1 MKIFGKS
8 FILKRTNILWKNRK
22 VISMTIL
29 ELKNIK
35 KSYFLGKEE
44 FPVLKGLN
52 LSFDKGDFISIL
64 GESGGGK
71 STLMNIIGGLD
82 RKYEG
87 EVIVNGTKQADK
99 KEKSMDEYRR
109 DTVGFIF
116 QSFNLVSYLSV
127 LDNVLISL
135 KMTNLSHRAQVK
147 KAEDLL
153 KQVGL
158 LEHKKKNPNQLSG
171 GQKQRV
177 AIARAL
183 ANDPDIIIA
192 DEPTGAL
199 DSQNTRDVLEI
210 LSDIAKSGKTVIV
223 VTHSQEVADYGTR
236 IVHLADGQVTSD
248 ERIKPAYETV
258 GKAREFKTKTL
269 SFGAKSRIAW
279 QHFLNNW
286 KQNLMI
292 MIGVAIGLFSVMF
305 FLGLGNGAKG
315 YMNKMVTD
323 LANPNVPMVMKRV
336 TSDENKKNAEAFQET
351 TRLMP
356 QNSTKTAISDTLIN
370 KVEKLNHVK
379 QVEKAFDIAPSD
391 FTVSLGV
398 TKEPFSE
405 IQTWTNV
412 NTDSSLLAGEKPSEG
427 EVAVPDTFA
436 KKWDKTNWKK
446 IIGETLHLEYKMLN
460 KDGAPVAISQDVK
473 VSGITKGSPAQNPLT
488 MNFKTLQKSFVANH
502 IVSEPNFI
510 VPTIDDS
517 HNVKS
522 VVNKIQNLKTDG
534 KKDFVTFSLG
544 AVLKPINNITSIVTI
559 VLALI
564 AGISLLVSLMM
575 IIATTY
581 MSVTER
587 TKEIGILRALGARKG
602 DIRLLFVIET
612 VMLGVAS
619 AILAIIVAFL
629 GQGGVNSG
637 VSDLLDKFHIIQ
649 ISTGAVIGSVII
661 AIIIALFASLMPAGK
676 AARLN
681 PIEALSND

>member
-1 MKIFGKS
+1 
-8 FILKRTNILWKNRK
+8 
-22 VISMTIL
+22 
-29 ELKNIK
+29 
-35 KSYFLGKEE
+35 
-44 FPVLKGLN
+44 
-52 LSFDKGDFISIL
+52 
-64 GESGGGK
+64 
-71 STLMNIIGGLD
+71 
-82 RKYEG
+82 
-87 EVIVNGTKQADK
+87 
-99 KEKSMDEYRR
+99 
-109 DTVGFIF
+109 
-116 QSFNLVSYLSV
+116 
-127 LDNVLISL
+127 
-135 KMTNLSHRAQVK
+135 
-147 KAEDLL
+147 
-153 KQVGL
+153 
-158 LEHKKKNPNQLSG
+158 
-171 GQKQRV
+171 
-177 AIARAL
+177 
-183 ANDPDIIIA
+183 
-192 DEPTGAL
+192 
-199 DSQNTRDVLEI
+199 
-210 LSDIAKSGKTVIV
+210 
-223 VTHSQEVADYGTR
+223 
-236 IVHLADGQVTSD
+236 
-248 ERIKPAYETV
+248 
-258 GKAREFKTKTL
+258 
-269 SFGAKSRIAW
+269 
-279 QHFLNNW
+279 
-286 KQNLMI
+286 
-292 MIGVAIGLFSVMF
+292 
-305 FLGLGNGAKG
+305 
-315 YMNKMVTD
+315 
-323 LANPNVPMVMKRV
+323 
-336 TSDENKKNAEAFQET
+336 
-351 TRLMP
+351 
-356 QNSTKTAISDTLIN
+356 
-370 KVEKLNHVK
+370 
-379 QVEKAFDIAPSD
+379 
-391 FTVSLGV
+391 
-398 TKEPFSE
+398 
-405 IQTWTNV
+405 
-412 NTDSSLLAGEKPSEG
+412 
-427 EVAVPDTFA
+427 
-436 KKWDKTNWKK
+436 
-446 IIGETLHLEYKMLN
+446 MLN

>member
-87 EVIVNGTKQADK
+87 EVIVNGIKQADK

>member
-1 MKIFGKS
+1 
-8 FILKRTNILWKNRK
+8 
-22 VISMTIL
+22 MTIL

-35 KSYFLGKEE
+35 KSYYLGKEE

-52 LSFDKGDFISIL
+52 LSFDKGDFVSIL

-109 DTVGFIF
+109 DTIGFIF

-135 KMTNLSHRAQVK
+135 KMTNLSHKEQIK

-199 DSQNTRDVLEI
+199 DSQNTSDVLGI

-236 IVHLADGQVTSD
+236 IVHMADGQVTSD
-248 ERIKPAYETV
+248 ERIKPPYETV
-258 GKAREFKTKTL
+258 EKAREFKTKTL
-269 SFGAKSRIAW
+269 SFGAKARIAW

-305 FLGLGNGAKG
+305 FFGLGNGAKG

-336 TSDENKKNAEAFQET
+336 STDEHKKNEEAFQET

-356 QNSTKTAISDTLIN
+356 QNTEKTAISDTLIS
-370 KVEKLNHVK
+370 KVEKLDHVK
-379 QVEKAFDIAPSD
+379 KIEKAFAVAPANL
-391 FTVSLGV
+391 TASLGT
-398 TKEPFSE
+398 TKEPFAE
-405 IQTWTNV
+405 ILTWTSV
-412 NTDSSLLAGEKPSEG
+412 NTDSSLLVGKKPSEG
-427 EVAVPDTFA
+427 EVVVPDTFA

-446 IIGETLHLEYKMLN
+446 IIGQTLHLDYQLLN
-460 KDGAPVAISQDVK
+460 KDGAPVSITQDMK
-473 VSGITKGSPAQNPLT
+473 VSGITKGTPGQSPLT
-488 MNFKTLQKSFVANH
+488 MNFKTLQKVFVANNV
-502 IVSEPNFI
+502 ISEPNFI

-522 VVNKIQNLKTDG
+522 VVGKIQNLKTDG

-544 AVLKPINNITSIVTI
+544 AVLKPINDITSIVTI

-581 MSVTER
+581 MSVAER

-612 VMLGVAS
+612 VILGLAS
-619 AILAIIVAFL
+619 AILGIIVAFM
-629 GQGGVNSG
+629 GEVGVNSG
-637 VSDLLDKFHIIQ
+637 LSDLLDKYHIIQ

-661 AIIIALFASLMPAGK
+661 AIVIALFASLMPAGK

>member
-1 MKIFGKS
+1 MS
-8 FILKRTNILWKNRK
+8 
-22 VISMTIL
+22 IL

-44 FPVLKGLN
+44 FPVLKGLA
-52 LSFDKGDFISIL
+52 LSFDKGDFVSIL

-82 RKYEG
+82 RKYDG
-87 EVIVNGTKQADK
+87 EVIVNGIKQADK

-135 KMTNLSHRAQVK
+135 KMTNLSHKAQVK
-147 KAEDLL
+147 KAEELL

-158 LEHKKKNPNQLSG
+158 FEHKKKNPNQLSG

-199 DSQNTRDVLEI
+199 DSQNTQDVLGI

-248 ERIKPAYETV
+248 ERIKPSYATTE
-258 GKAREFKTKTL
+258 KPREFKTKTL
-269 SFGAKSRIAW
+269 SFGAKARIAS

-323 LANPNVPMVMKRV
+323 LANPNVPIVMKRI
-336 TSDENKKNAEAFQET
+336 TDDNKKTNEAAMSESQQTLAANTE
-351 TRLMP
+351 
-356 QNSTKTAISDTLIN
+356 KTAISDSLTKKVSELDHVK
-370 KVEKLNHVK
+370 KVEKG
-379 QVEKAFDIAPSD
+379 
-391 FTVSLGV
+391 FTIVPTEAVANVG
-398 TKEPFSE
+398 TAKTPFTQL
-405 IQTWTNV
+405 QTWTDV
-412 NTDSSLLAGEKPSEG
+412 NTDNSLLVGKKPG
-427 EVAVPDTFA
+427 NNEVVIPDTIA
-436 KKWDKTNWKK
+436 KKWDKSNWKK
-446 IIGETLHLEYKMLN
+446 IVGQSMDLTYKMMSS
-460 KDGAPVAISQDVK
+460 DGKLVTLTQTVK
-473 VSGITKGSPAQNPLT
+473 VSGVVKGNPGTVSLN
-488 MNFKTLQKSFVANH
+488 MNFKTSQDLFKANGL
-502 IVSEPNFI
+502 VSQPNFI
-510 VPTIDDS
+510 VPTVDDS
-517 HNVKS
+517 HNVDA
-522 VVNKIQNLKTDG
+522 VVKKIQALKTDG

-544 AVLKPINNITSIVTI
+544 AVLEPINTITSIVTI
-559 VLALI
+559 VLAMI

-581 MSVTER
+581 MSVAER
-587 TKEIGILRALGARKG
+587 TKEIGILRALGARKK
-602 DIRLLFVIET
+602 DIRWLFVIET
-612 VMLGVAS
+612 IILGLAS
-619 AILAIIVAFL
+619 AVLGIIVAL
-629 GQGGVNSG
+629 IGQTVVNSA
-637 VSDLLDKFHIIQ
+637 VSNLIDKYNIIQ
-649 ISTGAVIGSVII
+649 VSAGAIIGSVII
-661 AIIIALFASLMPAGK
+661 AIVIALFASLMPAGK
-676 AARLN
+676 AANLN

>member
-1 MKIFGKS
+1 
-8 FILKRTNILWKNRK
+8 
-22 VISMTIL
+22 MTIL
-29 ELKNIK
+29 TLNNIR

-44 FPVLKGLN
+44 FPVLKGID
-52 LSFDKGDFISIL
+52 LSFDKGDFVSIL

-82 RKYEG
+82 RKYDG
-87 EVIVNGTKQADK
+87 EVIVNGVKQADK

-135 KMTNLSHRAQVK
+135 KMTNLSHKAQIQ
-147 KAEDLL
+147 KAEALL

-158 LEHKKKNPNQLSG
+158 FEHKKKNPNQLSG

-199 DSQNTRDVLEI
+199 DSQNTQDVLTI

-223 VTHSQEVADYGTR
+223 VTHSQEVADHGTR

-248 ERIKPAYETV
+248 ERIKPAYPAVE
-258 GKAREFKTKTL
+258 KARDFKTKTL
-269 SFGAKSRIAW
+269 SFSAKTRMAS
-279 QHFLNNW
+279 QHFLHNW

-323 LANPNVPMVMKRV
+323 LANPNVPLVMKRV
-336 TSDENKKNAEAFQET
+336 TEDNNKKNDEAMGESQQS
-351 TRLMP
+351 MIV
-356 QNSTKTAISDTLIN
+356 NSEKTAITDTLVDKVAKLDHVK
-370 KVEKLNHVK
+370 KVEKGFNVMPANLEVT
-379 QVEKAFDIAPSD
+379 IG
-391 FTVSLGV
+391 T
-398 TKEPFSE
+398 TKEPFRQ
-405 IQTWTNV
+405 IQTWTDM
-412 NTDSSLLAGEKPSEG
+412 NTDSSLLTGEKPG
-427 EVAVPDTFA
+427 QNEVVVTDTFA
-436 KKWDKTNWKK
+436 KKWDKSNWKK
-446 IIGETLHLEYKMLN
+446 LVGKTIHISYKMADAAG
-460 KDGAPVAISQDVK
+460 KEVDIAQDLK
-473 VSGITKGSPAQNPLT
+473 VSGVIKGNAATNALT
-488 MNFKTLQKSFVANH
+488 MNFKTVSQTFKDKGL
-502 IVSEPNFI
+502 VSEPNYI

-517 HNVKS
+517 HNVDS
-522 VVNKIQNLKTDG
+522 VVKKIQSLKTNG
-534 KKDFVTFSLG
+534 KKDFVTFSVG
-544 AVLKPINNITSIVTI
+544 TVLEPINTITSIVTI
-559 VLALI
+559 VLAMI
-564 AGISLLVSLMM
+564 AGISLLVSLLM

-581 MSVTER
+581 MSVAER
-587 TKEIGILRALGARKG
+587 TKEIGILRALGARKR
-602 DIRLLFVIET
+602 DIRSLFVVET
-612 VMLGVAS
+612 IILGLAS
-619 AILAIIVAFL
+619 AVLGIIVAFI
-629 GQGGVNSG
+629 GQVIVNSA
-637 VSDLLDKFHIIQ
+637 VSNLLDKYSIIQ
-649 ISTGAVIGSVII
+649 VSAGAVIGSIII

-676 AARLN
+676 AASLN

>member
-1 MKIFGKS
+1 
-8 FILKRTNILWKNRK
+8 
-22 VISMTIL
+22 MTIL
-29 ELKNIK
+29 ALKNIK
-35 KSYFLGKEE
+35 KSYYLGKEE

-82 RKYEG
+82 RKYDG

-116 QSFNLVSYLSV
+116 QSFNLVTYLSV

-135 KMTNLSHRAQVK
+135 KMTNLSHKAQIK

-199 DSQNTRDVLEI
+199 DSQNTSDVLGI

-223 VTHSQEVADYGTR
+223 VTHSQEVADHGTR

-248 ERIKPAYETV
+248 ERIKPPYETV
-258 GKAREFKTKTL
+258 EKARDFKTKTL
-269 SFGAKSRIAW
+269 SFGAKARIAW
-279 QHFLNNW
+279 QHFINNW

-305 FLGLGNGAKG
+305 FLGLGDGAKG

-336 TSDENKKNAEAFQET
+336 SSDENKKNEEAYMET
-351 TRLMP
+351 MRLMT
-356 QNSTKTAISDTLIN
+356 QNSAKTAISDTLLN
-370 KVEKLNHVK
+370 QVKKLNHVK
-379 QVEKAFDIAPSD
+379 QVEKGFDVTPVD
-391 FTVSLGV
+391 LTVSLGE
-398 TKEPFSE
+398 TKEPFAG
-405 IQTWTNV
+405 IQTWTSV
-412 NTDSSLLAGEKPSEG
+412 NTDSSLLAGKKPSEG
-427 EVAVPDTFA
+427 EVVVPDTFA
-436 KKWDKTNWKK
+436 KKWHKTNWKK
-446 IIGETLHLEYKMLN
+446 IVGKNLHLEYQMFN
-460 KDGAPVAISQDVK
+460 KEGVPVTITQDVK
-473 VSGITKGSPAQNPLT
+473 ISGITKGNLAQSPLM
-488 MNFKTLQKSFVANH
+488 MNFKTLQKAFVANN

-510 VPTIDDS
+510 VPTVDDS

-522 VVNKIQNLKTDG
+522 VVSKIQDLKTDG
-534 KKDFVTFSLG
+534 KKDFVTFSLDT
-544 AVLKPINNITSIVTI
+544 VLKPINDITSIVTI
-559 VLALI
+559 VLALV

-581 MSVTER
+581 MSVAER

-612 VMLGVAS
+612 VILGLAS
-619 AILAIIVAFL
+619 AILGITVAFL
-629 GQGGVNSG
+629 GEVAVNSG
-637 VSDLLDKFHIIQ
+637 VSGLLDKFHIIQ
-649 ISTGAVIGSVII
+649 ISTGAVIGSVVI

>member
-391 FTVSLGV
+391 FTVSLGI

-587 TKEIGILRALGARKG
+587 TKEIGILRALGARKE

-612 VMLGVAS
+612 VMLGIAS